1 MSRRK
6 GKTLTRPYTL
16 FTAVALGLTAL
27 STGASA
33 QSMRWDLVN
42 EYQPNSVHAQSAD
55 KFIKALKAASNGD
68 IGVTAHHGASLG
80 YKSLDQF
87 DAVGDGAVQLASSY
101 VGAWAGINP
110 IFLLSSLPFLAP
122 TIDDTRALYE
132 AATPYYEQV
141 LDDAYQVFLFA
152 TPWPPSGIW
161 ANKPVNSMEALQGL
175 KIRTYDAN
183 GTMTMREAGA
193 SPIQL
198 SWADVVP
205 QLATNGIDA
214 VLTSADGGAAAS
226 FWEHQSH
233 FTEVNYAMP
242 LQIVHM
248 NKDTYESLSDAQKKA
263 VETAADEAEA
273 FGWGLLEKRVQQN
286 YAQMREHKMTIVE
299 DVPDE
304 FIAKLATAGRVA
316 IDDWKSK
323 FGAGADALLA
333 DYKSRRGG

>member
-16 FTAVALGLTAL
+16 FTAVVFGLTAL
-27 STGASA
+27 STGTSA

-55 KFIKALKAASNGD
+55 KFIEALDVASNGEID
-68 IGVTAHHGASLG
+68 VTAHHGASLG

-122 TIDDTRALYE
+122 TVDDTRALYE
-132 AATPYYEQV
+132 AATPYYERV

-161 ANKPVNSMEALQGL
+161 ANKPVDSMEALQGL

-183 GTMTMREAGA
+183 GTVTMREAGA

-248 NKDTYESLSDAQKKA
+248 NKDTYEALSNAQKEA
-263 VETAADEAEA
+263 VKTAADEAEA
-273 FGWGLLEKRVQQN
+273 FGWELLKERVQQN
-286 YAQMREHKMTIVE
+286 YAQMREHGMTIVE

-304 FIAKLATAGRVA
+304 FITKLAAAGEVA
-316 IDDWKSK
+316 IDNWKSK
-323 FGAGADALLA
+323 FGEEADALLA
-333 DYKSRRGG
+333 DYEGRRGG